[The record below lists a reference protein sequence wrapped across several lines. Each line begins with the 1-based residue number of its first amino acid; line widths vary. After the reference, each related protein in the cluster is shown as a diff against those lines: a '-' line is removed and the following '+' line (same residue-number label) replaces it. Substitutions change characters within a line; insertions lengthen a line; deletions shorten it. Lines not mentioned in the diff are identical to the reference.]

1 MKNFLRV
8 SLLLF
13 CAFYYSAQVSAQPG
27 CPAVNAGADVNIPC
41 GQSCTTL
48 TASAFSAA
56 QTTAY
61 TVAPITYAPPFPYNA
76 GNAILVNTDD
86 VWSSV
91 INLPFHFCFF
101 GANYNNIIVG
111 SNGVVGFNTANA
123 GAFNNWQI
131 NGAVPANAQ
140 ADLRNTIMG
149 AWQDLDPTY
158 QGQVF
163 YQVSGTAPCR
173 TFEVSWY
180 RVPLYGDANSVSTTQ
195 CNTPHF
201 LTQQIVIYET
211 TNAIEVYINNKVLC
225 TGWNG
230 GLAVEGI
237 VNAAGTV
244 AYTVPGRNATQWT
257 ATNDAYRFTPAGA
270 PNYSIAW
277 FDGVTQIGTGNSI
290 SVCPPSSRSYTAKAT
305 YTDCDNSTVVV
316 TDNVF
321 VGISGL
327 TVQTDSIHQIP
338 CFGGT
343 GDIYASFNSTGSAVL
358 SYGWTPGGTPN
369 STSIT
374 GVTAGTYVFSVTDAT
389 NCTKYDTVTLTQPTQ
404 VVVIVPDTTITS
416 CVGGNLGE
424 LTANVTG
431 GTGVYT
437 YSWNTGPTTQTLS
450 NIGAG
455 TYSVTV
461 RDANNCSATAN
472 GNVIINTTTITFNPP
487 QIIDATCTSS
497 TGSITVSSTGGTGT
511 VTYTWSG
518 GLPSGATVSNLPSG
532 TYDVTATDANGCT
545 ATASYTVNQTNPVS
559 FGTPIIVDMLCG
571 ASGSIVVAVNGATA
585 PITYTWSGGV
595 STNDTAIISVA
606 GTYDVTATDTN
617 GCTATAS
624 YTVNQSAGISFGT
637 PQITDIT
644 CSTDGRIIVSVNGA
658 TAPIDFN
665 WSGGLPNNDT
675 VSVAVAGTYTLTATD
690 ANGCTATASYT
701 VNQISSLVI
710 DSANVV
716 SVSCGGTGSIT
727 VFASG
732 GSGTLTYTW
741 SNGQSGSTLTVT
753 TPGTY
758 SVTIVDQSGCS
769 TTGAYVISNI
779 PCSGCPAI
787 TTTNNVTIPC
797 GQACT
802 TLHAA
807 AYAGAATTSYS
818 VSQIPYNPTS
828 AYNVGTPILVN
839 IDDRWSNVINLP
851 FGFCF
856 FGSAY
861 NSLIV
866 GSNGV
871 VSFNTA
877 NANTFN
883 SWNITGPIPSATPA
897 DLRNSIMGP
906 WHDMDPTNQGF
917 IYYNIIGTYPCRK
930 FVVSWYQVPMFG
942 DPNSVSTTHCPNPLF
957 EVQQIVLY
965 ETTNAIQ
972 VYIQQKDACTGW
984 NNGNAI
990 EGIQNAAGNLAYW
1003 VPGRNATVWT
1013 AQNDAWTFLPAGP
1026 PNYVVTWFQGG
1037 NPIGTGDSIQVCPS
1051 VNTTYGVQAVYT
1063 NCNGAQVTLT
1073 DTVNVTI
1080 SGGSGI
1086 TIQIDSV
1093 HQVTCYNGN
1102 DGAVYASYDAQ
1113 GQPVSSFG
1121 WSPGGAG
1128 QTSLTGLPP
1137 GTYIFTVTT
1146 ANGCT
1151 SSDTVTLVNP
1161 APFTV
1166 NVLDTTLNSCSGN
1179 VNNASLTATTSG
1191 GTPNFVFDWS
1201 NGQQTAIITGLSIG
1215 TYTVTVTDSLGCT
1228 ATDAGSVIVN
1238 ANAPTLNGAIT
1249 NAVCSANNGIVI
1261 VSLNGGIEP
1270 ITYAWTNNLPDNDT
1284 ATGLAPGTYSVTA
1297 TDVNGCSA
1305 TASYT
1310 VGQTNPVS
1318 FGTPVIVPAGCGQ
1331 SNGSI
1336 VVVLNGATEPITYTW
1351 TAGLP
1356 NNDTV
1361 SNLSAGT
1368 YGVTTTDANGCS
1380 ATASYSVN
1388 PSSALAIDSSDVSPV
1403 TCTGLGSIAVYPS
1416 GGSGVYTYTWTGGLT
1431 GNPATGVVAGSY
1443 TVTVTDQGGCSASA
1457 YYIVGNTPCGDCPAV
1472 ATNNNIDLECGE
1484 TCTTLHASAVAGA
1497 QTTAYTVAPIPYNPP
1512 QPFNVGTPIL
1522 VNIDDTWSNT
1532 INLPFN
1538 FCFFGTT
1545 NNQLVVGSN
1554 GVISFDVTNAGNVN
1568 SWQIPGPIPSPN
1580 PGDLTNCIMGPWHDM
1595 DPTNQGAIYYSIG
1608 GTYPCRSFTVSWY
1621 EVPMYGDPNSVST
1634 SQCPDPLFE
1643 VQQIVLYETT
1653 NTIDVYIQQKDVCGG
1668 WNGGLAVEGIQN
1680 AAGTIAYTVPGRN
1693 ATQWTAQNDAW
1704 RFAPAG
1710 APNYVINWY
1719 QYGVFLGSGDSI
1731 QVCPDST
1738 STYNVDAIY
1747 TNCDNSTIT
1756 VSDSVRV
1763 NVSGVLTAQVDS
1775 VINVSCFGGNN
1786 GAVYASY
1793 TSDGG
1798 TLSYGW
1804 SPGGSGTTSMTNLS
1818 AGTYV
1823 FSITNGI
1830 GCTIIDTAV
1839 VTEPNQ
1845 LVVTVP
1851 DTTAYNCVAGG
1862 SITATLNT
1870 TVSGGTPGY
1879 SYSWGGGQ
1887 ITSSIS
1893 ITSVGTYNVTVTD
1906 TLGCT
1911 ATDAST
1917 VSLIIASPIFN
1928 NPILTDVSCN
1938 GGNNGSIIVSTS
1950 QSTPPIVY
1958 TWSGGVSTN
1967 DTASGLAAGNYNLTA
1982 VDANG
1987 CSVSAT
1993 YDINEPLPIVIDTPA
2008 VITQATCTLGGS
2020 VIVTA
2025 SGGTGTL
2032 TLGWSNG
2039 DTGNTADSLAAGS
2052 YTLTVTDANGCSV
2065 TASYTIT
2072 SAPGTV
2078 QLGNPVITNVSCNGG
2093 NDGSIVANASGGTGT
2108 LTYNW
2113 GNQTGDSIGGLTAG
2127 TYTLTVSDQNGCTAS
2142 ASYDVTQ
2149 PTPIVVDSVI
2159 ITQATCQNGGTITI
2173 VSVSGGAGQFTS
2185 FDWSNGD
2192 SGSSIDSLAGGPY
2205 TVTITDANGCTNS
2218 FTYTVGTAPGVI
2230 GFGTPTIN
2238 NITCNGANDGSIT
2251 IVITGGTPPD
2261 SIHWSTGASTATIS
2275 GLSTGSYSVTITD
2288 ATGCSAS
2295 TTYSITE
2302 PGAITLGNPIL
2313 TQATCT
2319 VGGSI
2324 TVIATGGTGTLVYG
2338 WSNGQSGNSIDSLA
2352 GGPYVL
2358 TVTDANGCSVTATYT
2373 VPVAPGTVQF
2383 NAPVIVNASCAG
2395 NDGSITA
2402 SASGGNGTI
2411 TFNWGGGITGPVRTG
2426 LSAGTY
2432 SVTIT
2437 DQDACSASTTY
2448 IVTGGSPITI
2458 DSVLATQASCA
2469 QGGTLTVV
2477 TVGGGQT
2484 PLVITWS
2491 NGDSGATADSLS
2503 AGAYTVTVTDNA
2515 GCSVSG
2521 TYNVTGAAGVIVFG
2535 NPVIANV
2542 SCNGGTNGSITVST
2556 SGGSGVIHY
2565 QWSTSA
2571 TDTFASVTSLGAGT
2585 YSVTANDNSG
2595 CSASAVYTVTEPAT
2609 ALTAVV
2615 TATQLMCFGDTVGS
2629 AFVTAAGGTP
2639 GYTYHWNTGSDIISV
2654 SNQPVGIVV
2663 VTVTDANN
2671 CSLSTTGFIDQAS
2684 DYYTSTIVFQ
2694 PNCGNIGFGTV
2705 QIGPK
2710 IIGVGVGHGP
2720 YSLTVVG
2727 VGTAT
2732 VPAIDSVATFPDL
2745 ASGTYAFTITDSIG
2759 CIRTGTFDVN
2769 AGVATDSLAV
2779 STDSTTCYGEQFND
2793 GSITVSAL
2801 SSANAPYTYS
2811 FDGGLTFGTDSV
2823 WTNVAAGTYTI
2834 YTRNGFGCLDSITA
2848 TVEQPAQV
2856 SVYANPDTILTAP
2869 GVSNTAVVVATNFVN
2884 PVYTWTP
2891 VEGLS
2896 AIDSPSTTITVNANS
2911 VFYVYVSESANAH
2924 CGALDSVVVIVS
2936 GVFRMPNAFTPNG
2949 DGHNDFFAPIRLGP
2963 SVSLKEFRIYNR
2975 WGELVHSAA
2984 EPWDGKLNGK
2994 EQPAGTFVYYVIAS
3008 VPDEQHPGGFKDEKQ
3023 EGAFSL
3029 LR

>member
-13 CAFYYSAQVSAQPG
+13 CALYYSAQVSAQPG
-27 CPAVNAGADVNIPC
+27 CPSVNAGADINIPC

-158 QGQVF
+158 QGQIF
-163 YQVSGTAPCR
+163 YQVTGAAPCR

-270 PNYSIAW
+270 PNYAIAW
-277 FDGVTQIGTGNSI
+277 FDGATQIGTGNSI

-316 TDNVF
+316 TDNIF

-327 TVQTDSIHQIP
+327 TVQTDSIHPIQ

-374 GVTAGTYVFSVTDAT
+374 GVTAGTYIFSVTDAT

-404 VVVIVPDTTITS
+404 VVVNVPDTTITS
-416 CVGGNLGE
+416 CSGGNIGA

-437 YSWNTGPTTQTLS
+437 YAWNTGPTTQTLS

-461 RDANNCSATAN
+461 RDANNCSGTAS
-472 GNVIINTTTITFNPP
+472 GNVIINTTTITFNQP
-487 QIIDATCTSS
+487 QITDAICTSS

-511 VTYTWSG
+511 ITYTWSG
-518 GLPSGATVSNLPSG
+518 GLPSGVTVSSLPSG

-559 FGTPIIVDMLCG
+559 FGTPVIVDMLCG
-571 ASGSIVVAVNGATA
+571 ASGSIVVTVNGATA
-585 PITYTWSGGV
+585 PVTYVWSGGV

-606 GTYDVTATDTN
+606 GTYSVTATDANGCTATASYTVNQTGGISFGTPVITDAACGNNGTIVVTIIGGTAPIDFTWSGGLPNNDTVSVSVAGTYDVTATDAN

-637 PQITDIT
+637 PQITDLT
-644 CSTDGRIIVSVNGA
+644 CSSVGSIIVSVNGG

-675 VSVAVAGTYTLTATD
+675 VSVSTAGTYSVTATD
-690 ANGCTATASYT
+690 ANGCTASASYV

-716 SVSCGGTGSIT
+716 SVSCGGTGSVTIY
-727 VFASG
+727 VSG
-732 GSGTLTYTW
+732 GSGALTYTW
-741 SNGQSGSTLTVT
+741 SNGQGGSTLNVT

-758 SVTIVDQSGCS
+758 SVTVVDQSGCS
-769 TTGAYVISNI
+769 TTGSYVVSNI

-807 AYAGAATTSYS
+807 AYAGAATTSYT
-818 VSQIPYNPTS
+818 VAQIPYNPTS

-877 NANTFN
+877 NANGFN
-883 SWNITGPIPSATPA
+883 SYNITGPIPSLAPA
-897 DLRNSIMGP
+897 DMRNSIMGP

-984 NNGNAI
+984 NSGFAV
-990 EGIQNAAGNLAYW
+990 EGIQNAAGTVAYT

-1051 VNTTYGVQAVYT
+1051 ANTTYGVQAVYT

-1086 TIQIDSV
+1086 TIQEDSI

-1151 SSDTVTLVNP
+1151 ASDTVTLVNP

-1166 NVLDTTLNSCSGN
+1166 NVPDTTLNSCSGN
-1179 VNNASLTATTSG
+1179 VNDASLTATTTG

-1201 NGQQTAIITGLSIG
+1201 NNLHAATITGLSAG

-1228 ATDAGSVIVN
+1228 ATDAGTVIVN
-1238 ANAPTLNGAIT
+1238 SNAPTLNGAIT
-1249 NAVCSANNGIVI
+1249 NAVCSANNGTII
-1261 VSLNGGIEP
+1261 VSLNGGTNP
-1270 ITYAWTNNLPDNDT
+1270 ITYTWTNGLPSSDT
-1284 ATGLAPGTYSVTA
+1284 ASGLAPGTYSVTA

-1318 FGTPVIVPAGCGQ
+1318 FGTPTITPASCGQ

-1336 VVVLNGATEPITYTW
+1336 TVVLNGATAPITYTW
-1351 TAGLP
+1351 TSGLP
-1356 NNDTV
+1356 DTASV
-1361 SNLSAGT
+1361 SGLNAGS
-1368 YGVTTTDANGCS
+1368 YSVTAVDANGCS
-1380 ATASYSVN
+1380 ATAAYSVN
-1388 PSSALAIDSSDVSPV
+1388 PSSTLTIDSSTVSPV

-1472 ATNNNIDLECGE
+1472 ATNNNVDLECGE

-1522 VNIDDTWSNT
+1522 VSIDDTWSNT

-1554 GVISFDVTNAGNVN
+1554 GVVSFDVTNAGNVN

-1621 EVPMYGDPNSVST
+1621 EVPMYGDPNSVS
-1634 SQCPDPLFE
+1634 SSICPDPLFE

-1719 QYGVFLGSGDSI
+1719 QYGVLLGSGDSI

-1775 VINVSCFGGNN
+1775 VVNVSCFGGNN

-1793 TSDGG
+1793 ISSGG
-1798 TLSYGW
+1798 NLSYGW
-1804 SPGGSGTTSMTNLS
+1804 SPGGSGSTSMTNLS

-1823 FSITNGI
+1823 FSITNGN

-1851 DTTAYNCVAGG
+1851 DTTAYNCVPGG

-1870 TVSGGTPGY
+1870 TVTGGTSGY
-1879 SYSWGGGQ
+1879 TYSWGGGQ
-1887 ITSSIS
+1887 VTSSIS

-1928 NPILTDVSCN
+1928 NPILTDVSCS
-1938 GGNNGSIIVSTS
+1938 GGSNGSIIVSTS
-1950 QSTPPIVY
+1950 QSTPPIIY

-1967 DTASGLAAGNYNLTA
+1967 DTASGLAAGNYSVTA

-1987 CSVSAT
+1987 CSVTAT
-1993 YDINEPLPIVIDTPA
+1993 YDINEPLPIIIDSPA
-2008 VITQATCTLGGS
+2008 VITQATCTVGGS
-2020 VIVTA
+2020 VTVTV

-2052 YTLTVTDANGCSV
+2052 YTLTVTDG
-2065 TASYTIT
+2065 
-2072 SAPGTV
+2072 
-2078 QLGNPVITNVSCNGG
+2078 
-2093 NDGSIVANASGGTGT
+2093 
-2108 LTYNW
+2108 
-2113 GNQTGDSIGGLTAG
+2113 
-2127 TYTLTVSDQNGCTAS
+2127 
-2142 ASYDVTQ
+2142 
-2149 PTPIVVDSVI
+2149 
-2159 ITQATCQNGGTITI
+2159 
-2173 VSVSGGAGQFTS
+2173 
-2185 FDWSNGD
+2185 
-2192 SGSSIDSLAGGPY
+2192 
-2205 TVTITDANGCTNS
+2205 
-2218 FTYTVGTAPGVI
+2218 
-2230 GFGTPTIN
+2230 
-2238 NITCNGANDGSIT
+2238 
-2251 IVITGGTPPD
+2251 
-2261 SIHWSTGASTATIS
+2261 
-2275 GLSTGSYSVTITD
+2275 
-2288 ATGCSAS
+2288 
-2295 TTYSITE
+2295 
-2302 PGAITLGNPIL
+2302 
-2313 TQATCT
+2313 
-2319 VGGSI
+2319 
-2324 TVIATGGTGTLVYG
+2324 
-2338 WSNGQSGNSIDSLA
+2338 
-2352 GGPYVL
+2352 
-2358 TVTDANGCSVTATYT
+2358 NGCSVTATYT

-2426 LSAGTY
+2426 LSAGSY

-2491 NGDSGATADSLS
+2491 NGDTGATADSLS

-2521 TYNVTGAAGVIVFG
+2521 TYNVTGAAGVILFG
-2535 NPVIANV
+2535 TPVIANV
-2542 SCNGGTNGSITVST
+2542 SCHGGTNGSITVST

-2571 TDTFASVTSLGAGT
+2571 TDTFASVTPLGAGT

-2595 CSASAVYTVTEPAT
+2595 CSASAVYTITEPAT
-2609 ALTAVV
+2609 ALSAVV

-2671 CSLSTTGFIDQAS
+2671 CSMSTTGFIDQAS

-2710 IIGVGVGHGP
+2710 IIGAGVGHGP
-2720 YSLTVVG
+2720 YSLTIVG

-2759 CIRTGTFDVN
+2759 CVRTGTFDVN

-2779 STDSTTCYGEQFND
+2779 STDSTTCFGDQFND

-2811 FDGGLTFGTDSV
+2811 FDGGLSFGTDSV
-2823 WTNVAAGTYTI
+2823 WTNVAAGTYTV

-2896 AIDSPSTTITVNANS
+2896 GIDSPSTTITVNANS

-2924 CGALDSVVVIVS
+2924 CGAFDSVVVIVS

>member
-13 CAFYYSAQVSAQPG
+13 CALYYSAQVSAQPG
-27 CPAVNAGADVNIPC
+27 CPSVNAGADINIPC

-111 SNGVVGFNTANA
+111 SNGVVGFNVANA

-140 ADLRNTIMG
+140 ADLQNTIMG

-163 YQVSGTAPCR
+163 YQVTGAAPCR

-180 RVPLYGDANSVSTTQ
+180 RVPLYGDANSVSTSQ

-237 VNAAGTV
+237 VNATGTV

-316 TDNVF
+316 TDNIF

-327 TVQTDSIHQIP
+327 TVQTDSIHPIQ

-374 GVTAGTYVFSVTDAT
+374 GVTAGTYIFSVTDAA

-404 VVVIVPDTTITS
+404 VVVNVPDTTITS
-416 CVGGNLGE
+416 CTGGNIGE
-424 LTANVTG
+424 LTAHVTG
-431 GTGVYT
+431 GTGAYT
-437 YSWNTGPTTQTLS
+437 YTWNTGPTTQTLS
-450 NIGAG
+450 NVGAG

-461 RDANNCSATAN
+461 RDANNCSATAT
-472 GNVIINTTTITFNPP
+472 GHVIINTTTITFNQP
-487 QIIDATCTSS
+487 QITDAICTSS
-497 TGSITVSSTGGTGT
+497 TGSITVSSSGGTGT

-518 GLPSGATVSNLPSG
+518 GLPSGATVNNLPSG

-559 FGTPIIVDMLCG
+559 FGTPVIVDMLCG
-571 ASGSIVVAVNGATA
+571 ASGSIVVTVNGATA
-585 PITYTWSGGV
+585 PVTYTWSGGV

-606 GTYDVTATDTN
+606 GTYLVTATDANGCTATASYTVNQTGGISFGTPVITDAACGNNGTIVVTVIGGTAPIDYNWSGGLPNNDTVSVSVAGTYDVTATDAN

-637 PQITDIT
+637 PQITNIT
-644 CSTDGRIIVSVNGA
+644 CSTGGRIIVSVNGA
-658 TAPIDFN
+658 TAPINFN

-675 VSVAVAGTYTLTATD
+675 VAVAVAGTYTVTATD
-690 ANGCTATASYT
+690 ANGCTATASYV

-710 DSANVV
+710 DSSNI
-716 SVSCGGTGSIT
+716 SPVSCGGVGSIT
-727 VFASG
+727 IYVSG

-741 SNGQSGSTLTVT
+741 SSGTGNSTLNVT

-758 SVTIVDQSGCS
+758 SVTVVDQSGCS
-769 TTGAYVISNI
+769 TTGSYVVSNV
-779 PCSGCPAI
+779 PCSGCPSI
-787 TTTNNVTIPC
+787 TTTNNVSIPC

-807 AYAGAATTSYS
+807 AYAGAATTAYT
-818 VSQIPYNPTS
+818 VNQIPYNPTS

-877 NANTFN
+877 NANGFN
-883 SWNITGPIPSATPA
+883 SYIPGPIPSAAPA
-897 DLRNSIMGP
+897 DLHNSIMGP

-984 NNGNAI
+984 NSGFAV
-990 EGIQNAAGNLAYW
+990 EGIQNAAGTVAYT

-1037 NPIGTGDSIQVCPS
+1037 NPIGTGDSIQVCPN

-1146 ANGCT
+1146 TNGCT
-1151 SSDTVTLVNP
+1151 ASDTVTLVNA

-1166 NVLDTTLNSCSGN
+1166 NVPDTTINSCSGN
-1179 VNNASLTATTSG
+1179 VNNATLTATTTG

-1201 NGQQTAIITGLSIG
+1201 NSQHTTTITGLSAG

-1238 ANAPTLNGAIT
+1238 SNAPTLNGAIT
-1249 NAVCSANNGIVI
+1249 NAVCSATNGTII
-1261 VSLNGGIEP
+1261 VSLNGGTNP
-1270 ITYAWTNNLPDNDT
+1270 ITYTWTNNLPDNDT

-1305 TASYT
+1305 SGSYT

-1368 YGVTTTDANGCS
+1368 YAVTATDANGCS

-1388 PSSALAIDSSDVSPV
+1388 PSSALAIDSSNVSPV
-1403 TCTGLGSIAVYPS
+1403 TCTGLGSITVYPS

-1443 TVTVTDQGGCSASA
+1443 SVTVTDQGGCSASA

-1472 ATNNNIDLECGE
+1472 ATNNNVDLECGE

-1497 QTTAYTVAPIPYNPP
+1497 QTTAYTVAQIPYNPP

-1522 VNIDDTWSNT
+1522 VSIDDTWSNT

-1554 GVISFDVTNAGNVN
+1554 GVVSFDVTNAGNVN
-1568 SWQIPGPIPSPN
+1568 SWQIPGPIPSAN
-1580 PGDLTNCIMGPWHDM
+1580 PADLTNCIMGPWHDM

-1653 NTIDVYIQQKDVCGG
+1653 NTIDVYIQQKDVCNG

-1710 APNYVINWY
+1710 APNYIINWY
-1719 QYGVFLGSGDSI
+1719 QYGVLLGSGDSI

-1747 TNCDNSTIT
+1747 TNCDNTTIT

-1839 VTEPNQ
+1839 VTQPNQ
-1845 LVVTVP
+1845 LTVTVP
-1851 DTTAYNCVAGG
+1851 DTTAYNCVPGG

-1870 TVSGGTPGY
+1870 TVTGGTAGY

-1893 ITSVGTYNVTVTD
+1893 ITSAGTYNVTVTD

-1958 TWSGGVSTN
+1958 TWSGGVSNN
-1967 DTASGLAAGNYNLTA
+1967 DTATGLSAGNYNVTA
-1982 VDANG
+1982 LDANG
-1987 CSVSAT
+1987 CSVTAT

-2020 VIVTA
+2020 VTVTV

-2065 TASYTIT
+2065 TA
-2072 SAPGTV
+2072 
-2078 QLGNPVITNVSCNGG
+2078 
-2093 NDGSIVANASGGTGT
+2093 
-2108 LTYNW
+2108 
-2113 GNQTGDSIGGLTAG
+2113 
-2127 TYTLTVSDQNGCTAS
+2127 
-2142 ASYDVTQ
+2142 
-2149 PTPIVVDSVI
+2149 
-2159 ITQATCQNGGTITI
+2159 
-2173 VSVSGGAGQFTS
+2173 
-2185 FDWSNGD
+2185 
-2192 SGSSIDSLAGGPY
+2192 
-2205 TVTITDANGCTNS
+2205 
-2218 FTYTVGTAPGVI
+2218 
-2230 GFGTPTIN
+2230 
-2238 NITCNGANDGSIT
+2238 
-2251 IVITGGTPPD
+2251 
-2261 SIHWSTGASTATIS
+2261 
-2275 GLSTGSYSVTITD
+2275 
-2288 ATGCSAS
+2288 
-2295 TTYSITE
+2295 
-2302 PGAITLGNPIL
+2302 
-2313 TQATCT
+2313 
-2319 VGGSI
+2319 
-2324 TVIATGGTGTLVYG
+2324 
-2338 WSNGQSGNSIDSLA
+2338 
-2352 GGPYVL
+2352 
-2358 TVTDANGCSVTATYT
+2358 TYT

-2383 NAPVIVNASCAG
+2383 GAPIITNASCVG
-2395 NDGSITA
+2395 NDGSIIAT
-2402 SASGGNGTI
+2402 ASGGNGTI
-2411 TFNWGGGITGPVRTG
+2411 TFTWSNPAHVGDTLSG
-2426 LSAGTY
+2426 LSTGTY

-2437 DQDACSASTTY
+2437 DQDACSASTSY
-2448 IVTGGSPITI
+2448 VVTGGSPITI

-2484 PLVITWS
+2484 PLTINWS

-2521 TYNVTGAAGVIVFG
+2521 TYNVTGAPGVIQFG

-2542 SCNGGTNGSITVST
+2542 SCFGGTNGSITVSV

-2565 QWSTSA
+2565 HWSTSA
-2571 TDTFASVTSLGAGT
+2571 TDTFASVTPLGAGT
-2585 YSVTANDNSG
+2585 YSVTVNDNSG

-2609 ALTAVV
+2609 ALSAVV

-2629 AFVTAAGGTP
+2629 AFVTASGGTP
-2639 GYTYHWNTGSDIISV
+2639 NYTYHWNTGSDISSV
-2654 SNQPVGIVV
+2654 INQPVGIVV
-2663 VTVTDANN
+2663 VTVTDANG
-2671 CSLSTTGFIDQAS
+2671 CSLTTTGFIDQAS

-2694 PNCGNIGFGTV
+2694 PNCGNIGFGNV
-2705 QIGPK
+2705 EIGPK

-2720 YSLTVVG
+2720 YQLVVTG
-2727 VGTAT
+2727 VGSASIPG
-2732 VPAIDSVATFPDL
+2732 VDSVATFPDL

-2759 CIRTGTFDVN
+2759 CVRTGTFDVN
-2769 AGVATDSLAV
+2769 AGVADDTLVAT
-2779 STDSTTCYGEQFND
+2779 TDSTTCSGTTGRITVIVVSTANGPYTYSFDGGATYGTDSIGTNLAAGTYTVYAHNRFGCIDSLVAVVNGGSTVDSFDVNVDSTTCFGDQFND
-2793 GSITVSAL
+2793 GSITVNPLTDNS
-2801 SSANAPYTYS
+2801 PYQYS
-2811 FDGGLTFGTDSV
+2811 LDGGAYGTD
-2823 WTNVAAGTYTI
+2823 NVFSNLAIGTYTVYI
-2834 YTRNGFGCLDSITA
+2834 QNTYGCVDSVTA

-2856 SVYANPDTILTAP
+2856 SVFANPDTILTAP

-2896 AIDSPSTTITVNANS
+2896 GIDSPSTTITVNANS

-2924 CGALDSVVVIVS
+2924 CGAFDSVVVIVS

-2984 EPWDGKLNGK
+2984 EPWDGTLNGK